1 MEIVPLEVMKSHYV
15 AVGTNECPSAC
26 IFYIYIF
33 MILLEL
39 RLLSEFKTHE
49 LNVRQP

>member
-1 MEIVPLEVMKSHYV
+1 MEFVPLEVMKSHYV
-15 AVGTNECPSAC
+15 AVGT
-26 IFYIYIF
+26 IF

-39 RLLSEFKTHE
+39 LLLSEFKTHE